1 MFLLSVGDPYK
12 YHQDVTNAAWKG
24 KSAGGCGN
32 HPETYANNP
41 RFQFKADSDCQMLIE
56 LKGPKE
62 FQIGF
67 DVICVIANDAKSPY
81 YFKRKS
87 SGSYRSGFVVKAFE
101 LTAGTY
107 DVVPSTFHPGQHHGE
122 AVSFFPMTQII
133 PHQVS
138 ALQNVNLFSPWF
150 TKKNIQQ

>member
-1 MFLLSVGDPYK
+1 MNAQANYIMHETKFLFLLSIGDPYK

-67 DVICVIANDAKSPY
+67 DVICVIANDPKSPY

-87 SGSYRSGFVVKAFE
+87 SGSYRSGFVVKTFE
-101 LTAGTY
+101 LAAGTY
-107 DVVPSTFHPGQHHGE
+107 DVVPSTFHPGQQSPFFMSYRSSIPFK
-122 AVSFFPMTQII
+122 VSR
-133 PHQVS
+133 
-138 ALQNVNLFSPWF
+138 LQ
-150 TKKNIQQ
+150 